1 MNDQGTGGE
10 NPAPPNERTVTMTQT
25 QFDATMGN
33 KIRRAEERTREEMLR
48 DQETII
54 KQKAE
59 EIAEKKAEEVYNR
72 KEEERRVK
80 ALEQQE
86 EAKLAE
92 QKKVAQRLTEE
103 FKKTAKDEEDFEPMA
118 EQYDWSHPQNKKI
131 LGELAALSDLPDS
144 GKVLHY
150 LMKENLIEKLGIRSK
165 QEISKKIKEI
175 SEKLRENETIA
186 EKKETAPDPVNRTRP
201 SHIPKKEDGRPLK
214 TGDFKGKSFRN

>member
-10 NPAPPNERTVTMTQT
+10 NPAPSSERTVTMTQT

-72 KEEERRVK
+72 KEEERRIK
-80 ALEQQE
+80 SLEQQE

-118 EQYDWSHPQNKKI
+118 GQYDWAHPQNKKI
-131 LGELAALSDLPDS
+131 LGALTDTPEA
-144 GKVLHY
+144 GKILHY
-150 LMKENLIEKLGIRSK
+150 LMKENLIEKLGIRSRD
-165 QEISKKIKEI
+165 EISKKIKEI
-175 SEKLRENETIA
+175 SETLNENENIKA
-186 EKKETAPDPVNRTRP
+186 KKETAPDPVNRIRP
-201 SHIPKKEDGRPLK
+201 SHVPKKEDGRPLRA
-214 TGDFKGKSFRN
+214 GDFKGKSFRN